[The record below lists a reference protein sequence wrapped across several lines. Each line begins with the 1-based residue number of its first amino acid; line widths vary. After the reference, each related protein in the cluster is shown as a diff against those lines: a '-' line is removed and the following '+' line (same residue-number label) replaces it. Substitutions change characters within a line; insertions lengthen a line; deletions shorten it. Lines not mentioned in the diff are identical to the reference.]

1 MQATLPVHTFNRT
14 HQYIWHDSFIHMTR
28 LVYALWRDSFIPMIW
43 LVHKSDMTHWYMWRD
58 PFIQVIWLIN
68 TCATTH
74 PYIWHTP
81 FINLT
86 WPIHTGWRRPIE
98 YLISCRSFFCE
109 RATNE
114 RALLREMTCKDKA
127 SYGSLPLC
135 TSTMTHQYI
144 WHDWFIHMTWL
155 MGTCATTHPYIWRN
169 SLTNVTWLIHTRN
182 LTHQYIRHEWVMLHL
197 QTSYVI
203 YMDSYKYHD
212 SSIYMTWLIYTHDS
226 THRYMRHDS
235 SIYTT

>member
-43 LVHKSDMTHWYMWRD
+43 LVHKSDMTLWYMRRD

-98 YLISCRSFFCE
+98 YLISCRSFF
-109 RATNE
+109 A
-114 RALLREMTCKDKA
+114 REPLMKGLFCGKWPVKIRHPMGLCHSVQVPWLINIYDMTDL
-127 SYGSLPLC
+127 Y
-135 TSTMTHQYI
+135 T
-144 WHDWFIHMTWL
+144 WHDSWVHVQ
-155 MGTCATTHPYIWRN
+155 R
-169 SLTNVTWLIHTRN
+169 LIHI
-182 LTHQYIRHEWVMLHL
+182 YDVIRSQM
-197 QTSYVI
+197 
-203 YMDSYKYHD
+203 
-212 SSIYMTWLIYTHDS
+212 
-226 THRYMRHDS
+226 
-235 SIYTT
+235 